1 MLTIIIP
8 GKEYFD
14 EEKSEFITTNDTC
27 ITLEHSLISISK
39 WESKWHKAFLG
50 KKEKTEQEIIDYV
63 RCMTITTKVDPT
75 VYQRLSQKNINEITD
90 YINNQMSA
98 TYINSQD
105 DGSEG
110 NETVTSELIYYW
122 MISFHIPA
130 EFEKWHLNR
139 LLKLIKICQ
148 TKTIPAKKLSQKEIM
163 ERNIAINEK
172 RKKEFNTKG

>member
-1 MLTIIIP
+1 MLTITIP
-8 GKEYFD
+8 GEEYFD
-14 EEKSEFITTNDTC
+14 EVNGEFITTNDTT

-50 KKEKTEQEIIDYV
+50 KKEKTDQEIIDYI
-63 RCMTITTKVDPT
+63 RCMTVTPKVDPS
-75 VYQRLSQKNINEITD
+75 VYQRLSQKNFDEVTE

-148 TKTIPAKKLSQKEIM
+148 IKTIPAKKLSQKEIM